1 MSEKRCNPGV
11 THQGVQ
17 RESPER
23 VHTRTI
29 CLQHRR
35 ERLRLMPIALA
46 VLLAVVI
53 LFTLVVG
60 FKSIRLV
67 PQARVVIV
75 QRLGRYLKTRGS
87 GPVFVIP
94 FVDKILPT
102 IDLREQVVP
111 FPPQAVI
118 TSDNVGIQVATVVYY
133 QIIDAKNSS
142 YAVVDLVGAME
153 QLTITT
159 LRNVIGGLTL
169 DRTLTSREDINAK
182 MRVSLDEV
190 TEGWGVRVT
199 RVELKDIIP
208 PHEVQL
214 AMEKQMQAE
223 REKRAAILRA
233 DGMKQAAILEAEG
246 KKQAAIL
253 MAEGRRQS
261 LILQAEGDGQAL
273 VTVQT
278 AQAEAIQVVFA
289 ALTTSPAT
297 PEILKYLYIQALP
310 KIAEGTANKLFIVPS
325 DLQNIASLG
334 ATFSAASSN
343 GQADSALTALPP
355 PVREG

>member
-1 MSEKRCNPGV
+1 MGIEIVLGV
-11 THQGVQ
+11 LV
-17 RESPER
+17 
-23 VHTRTI
+23 
-29 CLQHRR
+29 LF
-35 ERLRLMPIALA
+35 
-46 VLLAVVI
+46 VLL
-53 LFTLVVG
+53 VG

-75 QRLGRYLKTRGS
+75 QRLGRYLKTAGS

-94 FVDKILPT
+94 FVDKLLPT

-133 QIIDAKNSS
+133 QIIDAKNAT
-142 YAVVDLVGAME
+142 YGVVDLVAAME

-169 DRTLTSREDINAK
+169 DRALTSREDINSK
-182 MRVSLDEV
+182 MRASLDEV

-208 PHEVQL
+208 PHDVQQ

-233 DGMKQAAILEAEG
+233 EGLKQSSILQAEGEKQSAILTAEG
-246 KKQAAIL
+246 K
-253 MAEGRRQS
+253 RQS
-261 LILQAEGDGQAL
+261 LILQAEGDAQAL

-278 AQAEAIQVVFA
+278 AQAQAVHLVFDALNEAH
-289 ALTTSPAT
+289 AT
-297 PEILKYLYIQALP
+297 PEILKYLYIQNLP
-310 KIAEGTANKLFIVPS
+310 KIAEGSANKLFIVPS
-325 DLQNIASLG
+325 ELQNIATMG
-334 ATFSAASSN
+334 ATFSAATESN
-343 GQADSALTALPP
+343 GNATPVPLIPKLPTEGSA
-355 PVREG
+355 R

>member
-1 MSEKRCNPGV
+1 MIGIE
-11 THQGVQ
+11 
-17 RESPER
+17 
-23 VHTRTI
+23 I
-29 CLQHRR
+29 
-35 ERLRLMPIALA
+35 
-46 VLLAVVI
+46 LLALVAGFI
-53 LFTLVVG
+53 LLVG
-60 FKSIRLV
+60 YKSIRLV

-75 QRLGRYLKTRGS
+75 QRLGRYRKTAGS
-87 GPVFVIP
+87 GPVFVLP
-94 FVDKILPT
+94 FIDQILPT

-133 QIIDAKNSS
+133 QIFDAKNSS
-142 YAVVDLVGAME
+142 YQVVNLVAAME
-153 QLTITT
+153 QFTITT

-182 MRVSLDEV
+182 MRVVLDEV

-208 PHEVQL
+208 PHDVQQ

-223 REKRAAILRA
+223 REKRAAVLRA
-233 DGMKQAAILEAEG
+233 EGMKQAAVLQAEG
-246 KKQAAIL
+246 EKQAAIL
-253 MAEGRRQS
+253 TAEGSRQA
-261 LILQAEGDGQAL
+261 LILRAEGDAQAL
-273 VTVQT
+273 VTVQR

-310 KIAEGTANKLFIVPS
+310 KMAEGTANKLFVVPS
-325 DLQNIASLG
+325 ELQSIASLG
-334 ATFSAASSN
+334 ATFAAAGQNGLPAQSQLPSELPASN
-343 GQADSALTALPP
+343 PSN
-355 PVREG
+355 R

>member
-1 MSEKRCNPGV
+1 MIFVPAIV
-11 THQGVQ
+11 AAIV
-17 RESPER
+17 
-23 VHTRTI
+23 
-29 CLQHRR
+29 
-35 ERLRLMPIALA
+35 
-46 VLLAVVI
+46 VLFV
-53 LFTLVVG
+53 LVMG

-67 PQARVVIV
+67 SQARVVNV
-75 QRLGRYLKTRGS
+75 QRLGRYLKTAGS

-111 FPPQAVI
+111 FDPQAVI

-133 QIIDAKNSS
+133 QIIDAKKSA
-142 YAVVDLVGAME
+142 YAVANLVGAME

-182 MRVSLDEV
+182 MRSALDEV

-208 PHEVQL
+208 PRDVQL

-223 REKRAAILRA
+223 REKRAAVLRA
-233 DGMKQAAILEAEG
+233 EGEKQAAILSAEG
-246 KKQAAIL
+246 NKQAAIL
-253 MAEGRRQS
+253 TAEGKRQS
-261 LILQAEGDGQAL
+261 LILQAEGDAQAL
-273 VTVQT
+273 VTVQK
-278 AQAEAIQVVFA
+278 AQAEAIEVVFA
-289 ALTTSPAT
+289 ALTTSHAT

-310 KIAEGTANKLFIVPS
+310 KMAEGTANKLFVVPS
-325 DLQNIASLG
+325 ELQNIASLG
-334 ATFSAASSN
+334 ATLSAGAENGHAPPITRSSAPSASDTTIS
-343 GQADSALTALPP
+343 
-355 PVREG
+355 